1 MNRLGLLILAILKN
15 NSATSASTAISLYE
29 VKDFAKLT
37 YSITTIYRAAKTLI
51 MEGYIAEGIKDS
63 KSCTFYITESG
74 IIELRGMS
82 I

>member
-15 NSATSASTAISLYE
+15 NSATSSSTAISLYE
-29 VKDFAKLT
+29 VKDFAQLP
-37 YSITTIYRAAKTLI
+37 YSITTIYRTIKSLI
-51 MEGYIAEGIKDS
+51 MDGYVYEGIKDS

-74 IIELRGMS
+74 ITTLKGMS

>member
-29 VKDFAKLT
+29 VKDFANLH
-37 YSITTIYRAAKTLI
+37 YSITTIHRAVKTLI
-51 MEGYIAEGIKDS
+51 IEGYVADGIKDS

-74 IIELRGMS
+74 ITTLREMS

>member
-29 VKDFAKLT
+29 VKDFAKLY
-37 YSITTIYRAAKTLI
+37 YSITTIYRATKSLI
-51 MEGYIAEGIKDS
+51 MDGYVSEGIKDS
-63 KSCTFYITESG
+63 KSCTFYITEFG
-74 IIELRGMS
+74 IQTLKEMS